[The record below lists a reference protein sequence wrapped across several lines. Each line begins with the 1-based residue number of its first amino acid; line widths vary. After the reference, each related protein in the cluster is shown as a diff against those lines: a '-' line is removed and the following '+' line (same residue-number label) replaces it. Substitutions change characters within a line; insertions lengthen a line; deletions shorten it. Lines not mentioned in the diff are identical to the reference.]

1 LKVVIAGGGR
11 FGENIAKRLA
21 EKGVKVYVIDIN
33 ERICNKLSKVVPALI
48 ICGDACD
55 PKTLNEVGM
64 EDTDFFLAMTG
75 NDELNIICALLAKEL
90 GAKNVIVRI
99 NHPEHLEACKEL
111 GIEETLSIYPADLV
125 ARDIEKMI
133 LKEEG

>member
-1 LKVVIAGGGR
+1 MKVVIAGGGR
-11 FGENIAKRLA
+11 YGANVARRLA
-21 EKGVKVYVIDIN
+21 EKGVKVYIIDIS
-33 ERICNKLSKVVPALI
+33 ERTCSKLGKTIPALI

-55 PKTLNEVGM
+55 PKTLNEIGM
-64 EDTDFFLAMTG
+64 EDTDYFLAMTG

-99 NHPEHLEACKEL
+99 NNPEHIEACKEL
-111 GIEETLSIYPADLV
+111 GIEESLSIHPADLV

-133 LKEEG
+133 LKQS